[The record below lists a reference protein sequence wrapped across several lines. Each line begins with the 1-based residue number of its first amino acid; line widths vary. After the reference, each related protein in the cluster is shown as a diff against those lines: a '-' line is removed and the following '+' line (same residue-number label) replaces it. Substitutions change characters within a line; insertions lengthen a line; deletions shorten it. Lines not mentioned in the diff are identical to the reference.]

1 MHAEHGVLKLLRI
14 FEVVDHYAS
23 TVSFGAVDRTA
34 MGLVS
39 VRVGEE
45 VGYRASTC
53 GADRFDKILEH
64 VGT

>member
-1 MHAEHGVLKLLRI
+1 MHTEHGVLKLLRI
-14 FEVVDHYAS
+14 FEVVDHYAN
-23 TVSFGAVDRTA
+23 TSFGAVDRTA

-53 GADRFDKILEH
+53 GADRIDKILEH
-64 VGT
+64 LGT